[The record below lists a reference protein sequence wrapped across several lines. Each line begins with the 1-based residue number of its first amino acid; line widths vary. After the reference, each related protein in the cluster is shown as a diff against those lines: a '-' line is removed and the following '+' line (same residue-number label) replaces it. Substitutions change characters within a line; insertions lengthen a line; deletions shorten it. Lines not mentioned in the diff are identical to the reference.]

1 MHICCVLPP
10 DERERSMIFAQNNE
24 KFPLPVGVSQPFS
37 YYGVH
42 SEEGRGGR
50 LYTFRFFM
58 PDADSVSLVSAF
70 ASWEMGKK
78 MTRLDGGVWE
88 LVYPSDRSLEGE
100 CYKYK
105 CTLRGEVS
113 YYCDP
118 FATREEGCGG
128 GASVIA
134 TEISKPDPIAK
145 EKGEAPIHLLEVS
158 LASFMTRHNRLP
170 FENGGACRYREL
182 AEKLVIYAKSTGYT
196 HLKLLPRKRCEN
208 LSLFAPSPRH
218 GTPEEFSAFVDI
230 LHKNGLRVLVSF
242 YAPEN
247 DEEST
252 LVLSASVWFL
262 SQYAVDGVYFEE
274 ASHTPLPS
282 SFKEGV
288 SRLAFRYPD
297 ALFMGDALMADLFA
311 VTRSSSRE
319 DVFVKPLML
328 PFDQRQEALSSLF
341 CALCEGDML
350 ASQSKSLT
358 RGGERSLME
367 GFWGSYEQKFSA
379 NRLYQLLLTVA
390 KGEKLSFMTQSLA
403 PFRPWRDELLPE
415 WYMADFK
422 LHRANRRFVRALNQL
437 YLETPILYH
446 KDRELSV
453 VSFDADR
460 LVFSLRIFSSKGELL
475 VVCNASDRHAASYRL
490 SVTAP
495 FYTEL
500 FSSDEESFA
509 GEGYVH
515 RMMLE
520 ACSGHIDLD
529 LAPLSAV
536 ILQPRL

>member
-10 DERERSMIFAQNNE
+10 NERERSMVFAQNNE

-42 SEEGRGGR
+42 GEEGHSAH

-58 PDADSVSLVSAF
+58 PDADSVSLVSGF
-70 ASWEMGKK
+70 TSWDMGKK
-78 MTRLDGGVWE
+78 MNRLENGVWE
-88 LVYPSDRSLEGE
+88 LVYSCDRSLEGE

-113 YYCDP
+113 YHCDP
-118 FATREEGCGG
+118 FATREEGRGG

-134 TEISKPDPIAK
+134 TEIPKPDPIAK
-145 EKGEAPIHLLEVS
+145 ERGEAPIHLLEVS
-158 LASFMTRHNRLP
+158 LASFLTRHNRLP
-170 FENGGACRYREL
+170 FEEGGACRYGEL

-196 HLKLLPRKRCEN
+196 HLKLLPREKGEN
-208 LSLFAPSPRH
+208 ISLFAPSPRH

-230 LHKNGLRVLVSF
+230 LHKNGLRLLVSF
-242 YAPEN
+242 YYPETV
-247 DEEST
+247 EECA

-262 SQYAVDGVYFEE
+262 SQYAIDGVYFEDN
-274 ASHTPLPS
+274 ASGMPHPHFQTGL
-282 SFKEGV
+282 

-297 ALFMGDALMADLFA
+297 ALFMGDDCGACALA
-311 VTRSSSRE
+311 VTRSASRE
-319 DVFVKPLML
+319 EIFVKPLTL
-328 PFDQRQEALSSLF
+328 PFDQRQDALSSLF
-341 CALCEGDML
+341 CALCEGGML

-367 GFWGSYEQKFSA
+367 SFYGSYEQKFSA
-379 NRLYQLLLTVA
+379 NRLYQMLLTVA
-390 KGEKLSFMTQSLA
+390 RGEKLSFMAQSLA
-403 PFRPWRDELLPE
+403 PFRPWREELLPE

-422 LHRANRRFVRALNQL
+422 LHRAHRRFVRALNQL
-437 YLETPILYH
+437 YLETPTLYRS
-446 KDRELSV
+446 DRELSLA
-453 VSFDADR
+453 SYDPDR
-460 LVFSLRIFSSKGELL
+460 LVFSLKLSSSEGELL
-475 VVCNASDRHAASYRL
+475 VVCNASDRHAESYRL
-490 SVTAP
+490 SVTSP

-515 RMMLE
+515 RMTLE
-520 ACSGHIDLD
+520 ARDGHIILD